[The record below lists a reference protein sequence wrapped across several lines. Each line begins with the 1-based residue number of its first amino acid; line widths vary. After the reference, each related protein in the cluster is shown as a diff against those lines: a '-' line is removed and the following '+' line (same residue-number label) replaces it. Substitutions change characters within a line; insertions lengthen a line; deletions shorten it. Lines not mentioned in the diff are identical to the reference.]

1 VHAGGLKFPPP
12 VEFSDLG
19 QMSQKLRRWFVC
31 MEQGAL
37 VGNRVRLLRIFSNTQ
52 HHSAITKAIHQK
64 ITEQPNAVL
73 RMRACG
79 HSLASFLHRCCRTA
93 VHKTA
98 SKRSLPIQLDHADL
112 LPGVLSDSTHL
123 ALSAHFHAL
132 SARFSCLL
140 ASMHVH
146 AFICKLSCKLSCAPR
161 TKL

>member
-1 VHAGGLKFPPP
+1 
-12 VEFSDLG
+12 
-19 QMSQKLRRWFVC
+19 MSQKLRRWFVC

-37 VGNRVRLLRIFSNTQ
+37 VGNRVRLLRNFSNTQ

-112 LPGVLSDSTHL
+112 LPGGASIAGIEVQRQGGRAQ
-123 ALSAHFHAL
+123 ALTIRSLRFRCIHFRYLH
-132 SARFSCLL
+132 FS
-140 ASMHVH
+140 SFRYRVHSESGFMHTFLKHSVP
-146 AFICKLSCKLSCAPR
+146 ICAE
-161 TKL
+161 